1 MSVSLS
7 RRDFLQALAIAGAAS
22 MTPSCLRA
30 TNTTPHPS
38 LYQLESF
45 GDLRLLHLTDC
56 HAQLLP
62 VHFRE
67 PNVNIGL
74 GRNKNIAPHLVG
86 NGLIEEFAIRDPMLK
101 HAFTYLD
108 FTTSAREYGRM
119 GGFAHLATLIKQLRG
134 DYGTDNTLLLDG
146 GDTWQGSGTAYW
158 TRGQDMVQAC
168 NLLGVDIMT
177 GHWEFTY
184 TAQEILKNIEQ
195 FNGDFIAQN
204 IQLTE
209 DALFDDSPAFD
220 ADTGHVFPP
229 YSLRIINGKR
239 IAIIGQSFP
248 YTPIAN
254 PQRFIPD
261 WSFGIRETE
270 MQEMVDLVR
279 DKEKAG
285 CVILLS
291 HNGMDVDKKM
301 ASRVTGIDLILGG
314 HTHDAVPRPFSISN
328 AGGTTLVAN
337 SGSHGQFLSVVDI
350 QFGSSGISDFRYH
363 LLPIFADLLPA
374 DEEMQSLIDTV
385 RKPYIEQLNTPLATA
400 DSLMYRRG
408 NFNGSFDQLI
418 CDALTEVKDAQ
429 IAFSPGFRWGVSVL
443 PGESI
448 RMEEVL
454 TQTCITY
461 PETYR
466 RNMSGEE
473 IKLILEDVA
482 DNLFNEDPYYQQGG
496 DMVRLGG
503 MNYTIDLRQGI
514 GKRINDMTLDNGT
527 AIQANKKYPVAGW
540 ATVGSQSPGEPIWE
554 TVATY
559 LQSHKKLTISQL
571 NTPKIQGL
579 SNNKGIESYGDL

>member
-1 MSVSLS
+1 MGISLS

-22 MTPSCLRA
+22 MASPYIKASTSKLSE
-30 TNTTPHPS
+30 S
-38 LYQLESF
+38 LYQVEEF
-45 GDLRLLHLTDC
+45 GDLRLLHFTDC

-62 VHFRE
+62 VYFRE
-67 PNVNIGL
+67 PNVNIGV
-74 GRNKNIAPHLVG
+74 GRNKNTAPHLVG
-86 NGLIEEFAIRDPMLK
+86 KGLVEDFAIKDPILK

-108 FTTSAREYGRM
+108 FTAGAREYGRM
-119 GGFAHLATLIKQLRG
+119 GGFAHLATLVKQLR
-134 DYGTDNTLLLDG
+134 DNYGAEKTLLLDG

-158 TRGQDMVQAC
+158 TRGRDMVQAC
-168 NLLGVDIMT
+168 NLLGVDVMT

-184 TAQEILKNIEQ
+184 KAEEILDNVKA

-204 IQLTE
+204 VRLTE
-209 DALFDDSPAFD
+209 DALFEDSPSFD
-220 ADTGHVFPP
+220 EDTGHVFPP
-229 YSLRIINGKR
+229 YIIKVINGKR
-239 IAIIGQSFP
+239 VAIIGQSFP

-261 WSFGIRETE
+261 WTFGIRESE
-270 MQEMVDLVR
+270 MQEMVNLVR
-279 DKEKAG
+279 NKEKANI
-285 CVILLS
+285 VILLS

-314 HTHDAVPRPFSISN
+314 HTHDAVPKPLSISN
-328 AGGTTLVAN
+328 SEGKTLVAN

-350 QFGSSGISDFRYH
+350 KIGSSGISDFRYH
-363 LLPIFADLLPA
+363 MLPVFSDLLPA
-374 DEEMQSLIDTV
+374 DAEMKSLIEKI
-385 RKPYIEQLNTPLATA
+385 RKPYEEELNAPLATA
-400 DSLMYRRG
+400 GSLMYRRG

-418 CDALTEVKDAQ
+418 CDALTEVKGAQ

-443 PGESI
+443 PGEMI
-448 RMEEVL
+448 RMEDVL

-466 RNMSGEE
+466 RDMSGEE

-503 MNYTIDLRQGI
+503 MNYTLDLRQGM
-514 GKRINDMTLDNGT
+514 GKRINDMTLDNGKP
-527 AIQANKKYPVAGW
+527 IQSNKKYSVAGW
-540 ATVGSQSPGEPIWE
+540 ATVGSKSPGEPIWD

-559 LQSHKKLTISQL
+559 LKSRESVSISKL
-571 NTPKIQGL
+571 NTPKIKGL
-579 SNNKGIESYGDL
+579 SANRGIEDYKTW